1 MSTPSEATGQHAGET
16 AAHENRGAFHRAVT
30 RPHAHRGEPV
40 PEKVVS

>member
-1 MSTPSEATGQHAGET
+1 MSAPSGATGQHPGGT
-16 AAHENRGAFHRAVT
+16 AAHENRGAFHRAAT